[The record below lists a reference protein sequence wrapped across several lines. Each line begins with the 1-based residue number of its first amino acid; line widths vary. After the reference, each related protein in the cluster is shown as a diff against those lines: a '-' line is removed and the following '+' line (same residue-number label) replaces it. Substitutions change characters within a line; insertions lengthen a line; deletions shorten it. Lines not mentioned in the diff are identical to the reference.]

1 MNGGKEIRG
10 ARGWL
15 LVTFEFNFFET
26 NNKIRKISN
35 NSYISQTPPLKMG
48 EGCTFGVSKVGGGFE
63 NLEIKG
69 APFHFSG
76 HAT

>member
-26 NNKIRKISN
+26 NNKIGKISN
-35 NSYISQTPPLKMG
+35 NLLNHTYLELPFEN
-48 EGCTFGVSKVGGGFE
+48 EGGLYFWRVVLLEGVSRIWK
-63 NLEIKG
+63 
-69 APFHFSG
+69 
-76 HAT
+76 